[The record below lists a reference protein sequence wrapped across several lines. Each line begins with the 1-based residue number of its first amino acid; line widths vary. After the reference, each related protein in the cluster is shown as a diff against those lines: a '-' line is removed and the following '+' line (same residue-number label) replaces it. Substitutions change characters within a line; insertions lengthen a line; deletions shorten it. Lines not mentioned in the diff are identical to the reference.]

1 MRRYLI
7 ILLTLIT
14 AGIHAY
20 FYFTEGQGLV
30 FSGPFII
37 FTFFLLNALGYLV
50 LLGLLYL
57 PLGLPDNLHNLVRP
71 IFIGFTTITFL
82 LYFIINLMP
91 GGVWSVPLAP
101 IAKLDELILI
111 WQLWAEG
118 RVTKPAAVQQK
129 TETML

>member
-20 FYFTEGQGLV
+20 FYFSEGQGFVL
-30 FSGPFII
+30 SGPFII
-37 FTFFLLNALGYLV
+37 FTFFLLNAIAYLV

-57 PLGLPDNLHNLVRP
+57 PLGLPEGLHRLVRP
-71 IFIGFTTITFL
+71 VFIGFTIITIL

-101 IAKLDELILI
+101 IAKLDEVILV

-118 RVTKPAAVQQK
+118 RAAMPATSQQK
-129 TETML
+129 SETML

>member
-14 AGIHAY
+14 AAIHAY
-20 FYFTEGQGLV
+20 FYFSEGQGFV

-37 FTFFLLNALGYLV
+37 FTFFLLNAIGYLG

-57 PLGLPDNLHNLVRP
+57 PLGLPDSLHRLVRP
-71 IFIGFTTITFL
+71 VLIAFTAITFL

-91 GGVWSVPLAP
+91 GGVWSWPLAP
-101 IAKLDELILI
+101 LAKLDEAILI

-118 RVTKPAAVQQK
+118 KAEMPASVQQK
-129 TETML
+129 SDAML

>member
-14 AGIHAY
+14 VGIHIY
-20 FYFTEGQGLV
+20 FYTQGKGLV

-37 FTFFLLNALGYLV
+37 FTFFLLNAIGYLV

-57 PLGLPDNLHNLVRP
+57 PLGLPESLHRLVRP
-71 IFIGFTTITFL
+71 VFIGYTILTIV
-82 LYFIINLMP
+82 LYFVVNLMP
-91 GGVWSVPLAP
+91 NGTWSWPVAP
-101 IAKLDELILI
+101 IAKLDEVILV

-118 RVTKPAAVQQK
+118 KETKPAAVQQK
-129 TETML
+129 SETML

>member
-14 AGIHAY
+14 TGIHIY
-20 FYFTEGQGLV
+20 FYTEGNGLV

-57 PLGLPDNLHNLVRP
+57 PLGLPASLYRLVRP
-71 IFIGFTTITFL
+71 VFIGYTILTFL
-82 LYFIINLMP
+82 LYFIINIFQ
-91 GGVWSVPLAP
+91 GVWSIPLAP
-101 IAKLDELILI
+101 IAKIDEVILV

-118 RVTKPAAVQQK
+118 REATPVTTQQK
-129 TETML
+129 SETML